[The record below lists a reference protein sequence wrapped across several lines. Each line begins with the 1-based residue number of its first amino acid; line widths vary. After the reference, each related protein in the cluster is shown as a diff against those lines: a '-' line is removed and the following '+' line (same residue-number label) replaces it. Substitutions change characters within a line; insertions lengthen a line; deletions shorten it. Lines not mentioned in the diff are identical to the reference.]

1 MTLINDK
8 NKKKNTNEMDAGE
21 YESPHLSEDEIENL
35 DLNSDIVKKYM
46 EQYQKETDKYAIW
59 RGTITEGFKKWLKGE
74 KIYDRDKE
82 RISHTGGRELFH

>member
-1 MTLINDK
+1 MVTLINDK

-46 EQYQKETDKYAIW
+46 ARKNGKNLLKNI
-59 RGTITEGFKKWLKGE
+59 ITLSPNS
-74 KIYDRDKE
+74 Y
-82 RISHTGGRELFH
+82 GRA